1 MIRCQRL
8 LLARE
13 NTMRMNHIRV
23 FQYDPGTGSV
33 IQPPQVLAETNV
45 LIAMAAD
52 GNGILDTNI
61 SIGTGDTEIDRV
73 TLSGGSLIW
82 ETQWNGRMDQVPE
95 ELGAVEIT
103 WYDVN
108 DLTALE
114 EQLSAASG
122 SSGGGEVILPSSEP
136 VPEFTP
142 SEPWGL
148 RRRRCRWMEAGLCLP
163 ERSIRIPIVK
173 CLLCRES
180 RIPIPARIREKPIV

>member
-1 MIRCQRL
+1 
-8 LLARE
+8 
-13 NTMRMNHIRV
+13 MNHIRV

-52 GNGILDTNI
+52 GNGDSGYEYFNRDRRYGNRQSDPKRRLTYLGNP
-61 SIGTGDTEIDRV
+61 SGTAE
-73 TLSGGSLIW
+73 
-82 ETQWNGRMDQVPE
+82 MDQVPE

-142 SEPWGL
+142 SEPGG
-148 RRRRCRWMEAGLCLP
+148 CGGDAAGGW
-163 ERSIRIPIVK
+163 K
-173 CLLCRES
+173 
-180 RIPIPARIREKPIV
+180 PACVYRNGQYVYS